1 MSARADSSAANT
13 DPRDLGLR
21 LPLHGLRLIE
31 ASAGTGKTFTL
42 VTVLLRL
49 VLERGVPMSQL
60 LAVTFTRAATQ
71 ELRERLRR
79 RLWAA
84 QRVIDGAAPAADDG
98 EAQAAAAVLAQAR
111 AHADAATLRLRLRT
125 ARAQLDEA
133 LISTIHGFCQRALRE
148 FGFLAGALGD
158 VELVDSAIDVW
169 EETAA
174 QLWREAAALHDD
186 DAGDAT
192 ADAPLRDRAG
202 LHALLHTL
210 WGHPDALA
218 RALPTLCD
226 PARAL
231 WPRKDTSDNAT
242 LLHALRDRAQTL
254 FDALMARRGARTQDA
269 LIAAVWQ
276 ASEDPAFAAALGARW
291 PLLLIDEFQDTDARQ
306 WDTFRR
312 MWDATDPARR
322 LLCLIGDPKQAI
334 YRFRGGDIATYR
346 RAAQTVAQQPAQR
359 DDPPLFDLT
368 ANRRSTPSLL
378 RALEALFEFNGD
390 PFRGAGIDFKRVE
403 HAGRASDEA
412 LRMDGASAKAL
423 TLHWLPQLEP
433 DETAHGASAARKGF
447 RKSGEERELMV
458 QAAVTLVAE
467 CLAHGTLSGRPLR
480 PAEIAILT
488 QTNNEAA
495 SMRTALAR
503 ARIAAALL
511 SRDSV
516 FDSEAAHDLRVVLHA
531 IVEQD
536 NPGLSRAALATP
548 LLGLDAAALA
558 VPEAA
563 APALAQGGLAL
574 EAAAERWRSRGPL
587 PALLPL
593 VHAAAHR
600 WLGERDGARRL
611 TDTLHLCEL
620 LQAEAALRPTPAEV
634 LRWFE
639 QRMRDRGEVEAE
651 QLRLEADAGMV
662 QVTTVHKAKGLEY
675 PVVIL
680 PFAALRSEGRKSKL
694 RTVDCQP
701 PAACVGE
708 APHLPVRAWLQ
719 ENVLELTDAR
729 IAATAKEARNAVIE
743 WEKNEALQE
752 EQRKLYVALTRAQY
766 ALHVIWSRNDSTD
779 STALHWLL
787 HGERTIGIKPDQ
799 LLAQEMRQQLDALA
813 SHAPHAIAIRD
824 VDARDV
830 DPQRNAAVQQH
841 VAEAHRRSRAVQTQP
856 PARIARRGLGI
867 DPRLHSFSSLHARS
881 EQAEAE
887 RGAADE
893 FQAPVERE
901 DGADALS
908 GSGFGNVVHAVLEAA
923 DFAQWAPASST
934 PADSGAASGH
944 RRRAAATA
952 AGQRELFAAAPDA
965 PREDPDAIPPA
976 QAGLI
981 ERALRR
987 EGIAPTSAHAA
998 QTARLVRRALCV
1010 PLPGGVVLHALPQT
1024 SLVRELGFHFRLRPT
1039 RLDAL
1044 YALLDAHGYPR
1055 HRRAPAATLA
1065 GYMHGFIDLVY
1076 RDDAGRH
1083 YVLDYKTNRL
1093 PAYDTASLRQSV
1105 ARQDYDLQY
1114 LIYLVALRRWLRLRR
1129 GPAFDPAQ
1137 EIGGAV
1143 YLFLRGISLHA
1154 PAGDDDDGAAG
1165 RDGVHVDAVAPELL
1179 GALDALFDGV
1189 PGAAEHA
1196 HAGATA

>member
-1 MSARADSSAANT
+1 
-13 DPRDLGLR
+13 
-21 LPLHGLRLIE
+21 
-31 ASAGTGKTFTL
+31 
-42 VTVLLRL
+42 
-49 VLERGVPMSQL
+49 
-60 LAVTFTRAATQ
+60 
-71 ELRERLRR
+71 
-79 RLWAA
+79 
-84 QRVIDGAAPAADDG
+84 
-98 EAQAAAAVLAQAR
+98 
-111 AHADAATLRLRLRT
+111 
-125 ARAQLDEA
+125 
-133 LISTIHGFCQRALRE
+133 
-148 FGFLAGALGD
+148 
-158 VELVDSAIDVW
+158 
-169 EETAA
+169 
-174 QLWREAAALHDD
+174 
-186 DAGDAT
+186 
-192 ADAPLRDRAG
+192 
-202 LHALLHTL
+202 
-210 WGHPDALA
+210 
-218 RALPTLCD
+218 
-226 PARAL
+226 
-231 WPRKDTSDNAT
+231 
-242 LLHALRDRAQTL
+242 
-254 FDALMARRGARTQDA
+254 
-269 LIAAVWQ
+269 
-276 ASEDPAFAAALGARW
+276 
-291 PLLLIDEFQDTDARQ
+291 
-306 WDTFRR
+306 
-312 MWDATDPARR
+312 MWDATEPMQR

-334 YRFRGGDIATYR
+334 YRFRGGDIETYR
-346 RAAQTVAQQPAQR
+346 RAVLTVAQRPEQR

-368 ANRRSTPSLL
+368 DNRRSTPLL
-378 RALEALFEFNGD
+378 LHALETLFEMNAD
-390 PFRGAGIDFKRVE
+390 PFRGAGIDFKRVQA
-403 HAGRASDEA
+403 AGRARDDA
-412 LRMDGASAKAL
+412 LRSGGAAAKAL
-423 TLHWLPQLEP
+423 TVHWLPQLEP
-433 DETAHGASAARKGF
+433 DESAHHSSSARKGF
-447 RKSGEERELMV
+447 RKSEHERELMV
-458 QAAVTLVAE
+458 QVAVNIVAE
-467 CLAHGTLSGRPLR
+467 RLANDTLSGESLLPKQV
-480 PAEIAILT
+480 AVLT
-488 QTNNEAA
+488 NTNKEAA
-495 SMRTALAR
+495 RMRTALAR
-503 ARIAAALL
+503 AGIAAALL

-516 FDSEAAHDLRVVLHA
+516 FESEAAHELRIVLHA
-531 IVEQD
+531 IAEQD
-536 NPGLSRAALATP
+536 NPGLLRAALATP

-558 VPEAA
+558 
-563 APALAQGGLAL
+563 APDTGQAQLLTGTKAL

-587 PALLPL
+587 VALMPL
-593 VHAAAHR
+593 LSAAAER

-639 QRMRDRGEVEAE
+639 QRMREGGEVEAE

-662 QVTTVHKAKGLEY
+662 LVTTVHKAKGLEY

-680 PFAALRSEGRKSKL
+680 PFAALRSEGRKTRL
-694 RTVDCQP
+694 RTVEFQP
-701 PAACVGE
+701 PQECVDE
-708 APHLPVRAWLQ
+708 TSRLPVRAWLQ
-719 ENVLELTDAR
+719 EGALELPDLPLADA
-729 IAATAKEARNAVIE
+729 AKGPRDIVLA
-743 WEKNEALQE
+743 WEEREALQE

-766 ALHVIWSRNDSTD
+766 ALHVVWSRNDYTD
-779 STALHWLL
+779 GTALHWLL
-787 HGERTIGIKPDQ
+787 HGERKIGMKEGL
-799 LLAQEMRQQLDALA
+799 LLAQHMREQLDTLA
-813 SHAPHAIAIRD
+813 SRAPHAIAIRD
-824 VDARDV
+824 VD
-830 DPQRNAAVQQH
+830 PQADAAALPRH
-841 VAEAHRRSRAVQTQP
+841 VAEAHRRSRAVQAQP
-856 PARIARRGLGI
+856 QARIAQRGLGI

-893 FQAPVERE
+893 LPVPVERE

-923 DFAQWAPASST
+923 EFAQWAPALST
-934 PADSGAASGH
+934 PADGGAASAH

-952 AGQRELFAAAPDA
+952 AGQRELFAAAAPDA

-987 EGIAPTSAHAA
+987 EGIAPTPAHAA

-1065 GYMHGFIDLVY
+1065 GYMHGYIDLIY

-1129 GPAFDPAQ
+1129 GPAFDAAQ

-1154 PAGDDDDGAAG
+1154 PAGDDDGTAG

-1179 GALDALFDGV
+1179 AALDALFDGV
-1189 PGAAEHA
+1189 PGAAEHS